1 MKKKSAAAVHKTA
14 GTRKAFTLIELLVV
28 IAIIGILAALLLPVL
43 ARAKER
49 SRQTVCLFN
58 LRQWGL
64 AQNMYVD
71 DNQGTFP
78 ETKIPDGT
86 PGAAPGY
93 NEDNPEWQD
102 LWDFYWVGYT
112 DPTTGQVIPQGM
124 DAWFNA
130 LPSYVSSKPL
140 WYYGAILNGKTGN
153 EVYNTGN
160 TIFRCPTAV
169 IDPTQKNPLIYI
181 AFQYGMNSQGLD
193 EQSSSITNLKANMVV
208 SPSKFVVFS
217 EGRTLINEVPFY
229 GAPAKQTDIC
239 KPQVYTTAFSSRHT
253 QGASISFYD
262 GHVKY
267 YKYSYV
273 CSNTPAKAADP
284 GDGDIQWSCDGHRI
298 P

>member
-1 MKKKSAAAVHKTA
+1 MKKMGAKVVRGTA
-14 GTRKAFTLIELLVV
+14 GKQRAFTLIELLVV

-43 ARAKER
+43 SRAKER

-64 AQNMYVD
+64 AQNMYLD
-71 DNQGTFP
+71 DNQGGFP
-78 ETKIPDGT
+78 KTKIPDGT
-86 PGAAPGY
+86 LGAPPLY
-93 NEDNPEWQD
+93 SEDNPSWTD
-102 LWDFYWVGYT
+102 LADFYIQS
-112 DPTTGQVIPQGM
+112 PPQGM

-130 LPSYVSSKPL
+130 LPPYVSSKPL
-140 WYYGAILNGKTGN
+140 WYYGIGLNSGYMGN
-153 EVYNTGN
+153 QVYNTGN
-160 TIFRCPTAV
+160 TIFRCPTAK
-169 IDPTQKNPLIYI
+169 IDPSINTSITI

-193 EQSSSITNLKANMVV
+193 QVPTNITNLKANMVV
-208 SPSKFVVFS
+208 SPSRFVLFS
-217 EGRTLINEVPFY
+217 EGRTLINEEPFY

-253 QGASISFYD
+253 QGASITFMD

>member
-1 MKKKSAAAVHKTA
+1 MKTNVTDAVSKTA

-78 ETKIPDGT
+78 KTKIPDGT
-86 PGAAPGY
+86 PGAPPGY
-93 NEDNPEWQD
+93 NEDNPSWTD
-102 LWDFYWVGYT
+102 LGEFYIYQN
-112 DPTTGQVIPQGM
+112 PTTLQPQPEGM

-130 LPSYVSSKPL
+130 LPPYVASKPL
-140 WYYGAILNGKTGN
+140 WYYGAVLNGKQGN
-153 EVYNTGN
+153 IVYNMAS
-160 TIFRCPTAV
+160 TIFRCPTAI
-169 IDPTQKNPLIYI
+169 IDPGIDTSIRV

-193 EQSSSITNLKANMVV
+193 QVPTNITNLKANMVV
-208 SPSKFVVFS
+208 SPSKFVLFS
-217 EGRTLINEVPFY
+217 EGRTLVAEVPFY
-229 GAPAKQTDIC
+229 GGTSKESDIC
-239 KPQVYTTAFSSRHT
+239 KPQVYTTAFTSRHT
-253 QGASISFYD
+253 QGASITFMD

-273 CSNTPAKAADP
+273 CLNAGSKAADP
-284 GDGDIQWSCDGHRI
+284 GAPDIQWSCDGHQVQ
-298 P
+298 

>member
-1 MKKKSAAAVHKTA
+1 MKMACTDTVYKAAKTL
-14 GTRKAFTLIELLVV
+14 KAFTLIELLVV

-64 AQNMYVD
+64 AQNMYLD
-71 DNQGTFP
+71 DNQGIFP
-78 ETKIPDGT
+78 KTKIPDGT
-86 PGAAPGY
+86 PGAPPGY
-93 NEDNPEWQD
+93 DEDNPSWTDVGE
-102 LWDFYWVGYT
+102 FYNYQN
-112 DPTTGQVIPQGM
+112 PTTMQAQPQGM

-130 LPSYVSSKPL
+130 LPPYVSSKPL
-140 WYYGAILNGKTGN
+140 WYYGAVLNGKTGN
-153 EVYNTGN
+153 QVYNTAN
-160 TIFRCPTAV
+160 TIFRCPTAI
-169 IDPTQKNPLIYI
+169 IDPGIDQNIRI

-193 EQSSSITNLKANMVV
+193 QVPTNITNLKTTMVV
-208 SPSKFVVFS
+208 SPSKFVLFS
-217 EGRTLINEVPFY
+217 EGRTLVNEVPFY
-229 GAPAKQTDIC
+229 GAPAKEQDIC

-253 QGASISFYD
+253 QGSSITFMD

-273 CSNTPAKAADP
+273 CLNTPAKAADP
-284 GDGDIQWSCDGHRI
+284 KAPDIQWSCDGHQI